1 MKADKKALLEFA
13 QNNGWKY
20 PRLYVWSAF
29 SLFGGLTGGICV
41 SAYDFL
47 YNLTIGDSLL
57 SVSDYLSL
65 AILGGIFGFPPATL
79 TGLYASFRKIIL
91 TNFID
96 YLHLYLVGT
105 LISAID
111 FNLWGNFSDGWQRYL
126 ELWQIGSIGGI
137 SAMICGKLFL
147 PKLPK
152 NF

>member
-1 MKADKKALLEFA
+1 MKTDKKALLAYAEK
-13 QNNGWKY
+13 NNWRY
-20 PRLYVWSAF
+20 PKLYVWSAF
-29 SLFGGLTGGICV
+29 SLFGGLIGGIGA
-41 SAYDFL
+41 SLYNFL

-57 SVSDYLSL
+57 SLGDYIGIAL
-65 AILGGIFGFPPATL
+65 LGGIFGFPPATL
-79 TGLYASFRKIIL
+79 TGLYASLRKIVL
-91 TNFID
+91 SSFLD
-96 YLHLYLVGT
+96 YFHLYLVGT

-111 FNLWGNFSDGWQRYL
+111 FNLWDNFSDGWQRYV